1 MRLAL
6 LAAGLF
12 LALSGLAAAQPYET
26 PQDLLTAFYEPYFT
40 DDFYEDETRFRS
52 AALQA
57 LYDEDVAATP
67 EGELGALSFD
77 PYIDGQDYELADF
90 AIGTPE
96 ITGDRANVLVSFTN
110 FGQPRRLVYELVRE
124 EGGWKIDDVVSTTP
138 DNEYRL
144 SEIFAESWGE

>member
-1 MRLAL
+1 MRLSVFV
-6 LAAGLF
+6 AGLF
-12 LALSGLAAAQPYET
+12 FAFAGLAAAQPYET

-52 AALQA
+52 EALQA

-77 PYIDGQDYELADF
+77 PYIDGQDYDLADF
-90 AIGTPE
+90 AIGAPE
-96 ITGDRANVLVSFTN
+96 IAGDRAQVPVHFTN
-110 FGQPRRLVYELVRE
+110 FGEKRSFLYELVRE

-138 DNEYRL
+138 GNEYRL
-144 SEIFAESWGE
+144 SEIFAEAWGE